1 MADEEV
7 DKTNKTKPFHSYLNI
22 GVVIVKGVRKCLD
35 FGYETT
41 YKAYEIITVILEY
54 LTMKY
59 KRIMMTL
66 DQKKK
71 TSFQHFPRC
80 PFFIFLS
87 GL

>member
-22 GVVIVKGVRKCLD
+22 GVDSEGVKKCLD
-35 FGYETT
+35 FGYQTT
-41 YKAYEIITVILEY
+41 SKASVIITVILEY
-54 LTMKY
+54 LTMTY

-71 TSFQHFPRC
+71 KSFQPFPRC

>member
-7 DKTNKTKPFHSYLNI
+7 NKTNKTKPFHSYLNI
-22 GVVIVKGVRKCLD
+22 GVVIVKGVKKCLD
-35 FGYETT
+35 FGYETI
-41 YKAYEIITVILEY
+41 YKASDIISVILEY
-54 LTMKY
+54 LTMTY

-71 TSFQHFPRC
+71 KSFQPFPRC
-80 PFFIFLS
+80 PFFIFLP